1 MVLLRVLQK
10 ERGFFG
16 SISHALFG
24 SDDGEEVDAKA
35 RDAANRT
42 RASARSAADDVSN
55 KVPGCCT
62 ISGWHSLSIVV
73 TSSLCMEC
81 QLASLYIL

>member
-1 MVLLRVLQK
+1 MCSSFLTVPLPALQK

-24 SDDGEEVDAKA
+24 SNDGDEVDAKA

-42 RASARSAADDVSN
+42 RASARSAADDVSD
-55 KVPGCCT
+55 KVHCR
-62 ISGWHSLSIVV
+62 
-73 TSSLCMEC
+73 
-81 QLASLYIL
+81 